1 MSRTSLQ
8 NWEEDSKES
17 KHMKLSVVNV
27 YKHIF
32 SQIAVLLCGPAGSLS
47 IAYAL
52 TNFRDVAQHA
62 LTLPLIR
69 TIVRSRKSQKEPRVA
84 RAYLCGSTGRS
95 KVVQL
100 ANVYKEFSLSNKTY
114 VKGLSDFKKLTNGQQ
129 LSPPRRS
136 LQRFDP
142 AVVNQAIAFILGSD
156 NVCHT
161 SWGTKTIVVD
171 GISRAFPLLMRKI
184 TRTNMYAN
192 YQKSTT
198 VQKKREIQRSS
209 FFSLASNLTHTQA
222 TLRKAVD
229 YVTGFLVND
238 NLEIVHKL
246 LETFTT
252 AGPNRQ
258 RLLNE
263 IEAANS
269 YLKYGFQADT
279 SKVCIAHNISVGLG
293 CEETPTA
300 SPSTPTCSNCRK
312 LFHVF
317 HFLKEEILNSSLPR
331 ESALTALDG
340 CLQKTQLFMG
350 HRLRVLNQQHAI
362 KKMQDEMMMNC
373 LQNETVNECVI
384 LLDYKMKFEPVY
396 FREKTVDHYGKRGI
410 SWHGAMITFYT
421 VVAVDGVRT
430 AVQNRYYMDHV
441 VENESKQDITSVI
454 SILEAV
460 IIGLKKMFPRLTT
473 IYLQSDNAS
482 CYQNTMLLLLI
493 PYLAFTYSLCIRRYI
508 HTETQDGKSVLDAH
522 FARCTQKVYEY
533 CKEGN

>member
-1 MSRTSLQ
+1 MDNCPDESVTKKRNISPSSRVLRKRKANIPSEDINNNTEEDSEIILPMRGITSVSDLFAAFNIDVHSTSRKSLSSSMSRTSLQ

-171 GISRAFPLLMRKI
+171 GIPRAFPLLMRKI

-350 HRLRVLNQQHAI
+350 HRLRVLNQ
-362 KKMQDEMMMNC
+362 
-373 LQNETVNECVI
+373 
-384 LLDYKMKFEPVY
+384 
-396 FREKTVDHYGKRGI
+396 
-410 SWHGAMITFYT
+410 
-421 VVAVDGVRT
+421 
-430 AVQNRYYMDHV
+430 
-441 VENESKQDITSVI
+441 
-454 SILEAV
+454 
-460 IIGLKKMFPRLTT
+460 
-473 IYLQSDNAS
+473 
-482 CYQNTMLLLLI
+482 
-493 PYLAFTYSLCIRRYI
+493 
-508 HTETQDGKSVLDAH
+508 
-522 FARCTQKVYEY
+522 
-533 CKEGN
+533 